1 MKKILYPIQTI
12 ALYLILLIAGG
23 YGGLHVSGLLDPS
36 VFGVINPAGDL
47 MPPETF
53 AAAWQWT
60 DGFMRVRMGSCG
72 PIIMYGYI
80 ITLILFVRE
89 WRNPVFWLLLLA
101 FGLFMADVFL
111 TISKQMPINEYIQSI
126 DVKHLDAVDLKKIS
140 GLNRQVIQNFK
151 SREWFSLLG
160 FALVALTPFLWG
172 RRKVS

>member
-60 DGFMRVRMGSCG
+60 DGFMRVRMGICG

-89 WRNPVFWLLLLA
+89 WRGPVFWLLLAA
-101 FGLFMADVFL
+101 FGLFMADVVL
-111 TISKQMPINEYIQSI
+111 TFNKQMPINQYIQSL
-126 DVKHLDAVDLKKIS
+126 DVKNLNAADLKKIS
-140 GLNRQVIQNFK
+140 SVNRQLIQNFK